1 MEIVSCQIV
10 PEQNKCQIFKIQP
23 LIITCSAVAVLTWFW
38 TSIVNTL
45 GFHSDFQTKT
55 EIESDG
61 RKNCKVISEEAGSL
75 TNPSM

>member
-1 MEIVSCQIV
+1 M
-10 PEQNKCQIFKIQP
+10 
-23 LIITCSAVAVLTWFW
+23 ITFSAVVVLTWFW

-45 GFHSDFQTKT
+45 GLHSDFQTKT

-61 RKNCKVISEEAGSL
+61 RKNCKVISEGAGLLSL

>member
-10 PEQNKCQIFKIQP
+10 PERNKCQIFKIQP
-23 LIITCSAVAVLTWFW
+23 LITTCSAVAVLTWFEH
-38 TSIVNTL
+38 
-45 GFHSDFQTKT
+45 HSDFQTKT

-61 RKNCKVISEEAGSL
+61 RKNCKVISEEAGLLSL